1 MKKPEETKYQELLE
15 KLIQGGWTN
24 LSEWFE
30 KIKDEFYEEQA
41 MEERVSVES
50 IEKRFYTNLTK
61 QFLFSL
67 LTFLFK
73 FLIEKGVG
81 HIVEPRPSLHE
92 PPPNS
97 SWEKKQKKWKKFIVE
112 MEWEYFLSK

>member
-1 MKKPEETKYQELLE
+1 MKNPEPTKYQELLE
-15 KLIQGGWTN
+15 KLIWGGRTN

-50 IEKRFYTNLTK
+50 IEKRFYTDLIE
-61 QFLFSL
+61 QFIFSL
-67 LTFLFK
+67 PTLLFK

-81 HIVEPRPSLHE
+81 HIVEPRPLLRE
-92 PPPNS
+92 PPS
-97 SWEKKQKKWKKFIVE
+97 KFN
-112 MEWEYFLSK
+112 